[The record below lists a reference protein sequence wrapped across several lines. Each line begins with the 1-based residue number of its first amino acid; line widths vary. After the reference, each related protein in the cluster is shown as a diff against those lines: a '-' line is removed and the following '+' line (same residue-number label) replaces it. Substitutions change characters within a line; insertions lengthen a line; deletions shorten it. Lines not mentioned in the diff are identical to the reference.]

1 MGLLDGKVAIVTGA
15 GGGLGRAHAM
25 LLAAH
30 GASVV
35 VNDLGGARDGTGSS
49 TSMADTVVDEI
60 KAAGGKAAATY
71 GSVTDDAAAA
81 AMVKCA
87 VDNFG
92 RLDILINNAGILRDR
107 SFKNMTDAEW
117 DAVIDVHLLGCQIAA
132 AQVYMT
138 DAEWDAVIDVHLR
151 GSYLATKHAWAQM
164 LEQGEGGRIIMTSST
179 SGLIG
184 NFGQAN
190 YGAAKA
196 GMAGFMRVLALEGVK
211 YGITVNVLAPA
222 ALSRMTEDLM
232 PESEETAVRM
242 APEKVSPTVAWLCTD
257 AAAKVT
263 GRQFCVSGNRTTLL
277 SWQYDVLAEKDAM
290 DGPWSVEAI
299 GEQIEASMERW
310 PKLLKPMEV

>member
-1 MGLLDGKVAIVTGA
+1 MGLLEGKVAIVTGA
-15 GGGLGRAHAM
+15 GGGLGRAHAL
-25 LLAAH
+25 LLAEH
-30 GASVV
+30 GACVV

-49 TSMADTVVDEI
+49 NSMADSVVEEI
-60 KAAGGKAAATY
+60 RNAGGQAAATY
-71 GSVTDDAAAA
+71 GSVTDDDAAK
-81 AMVKCA
+81 AMVQCA

-117 DAVIDVHLLGCQIAA
+117 DAVI
-132 AQVYMT
+132 
-138 DAEWDAVIDVHLR
+138 EVHLR
-151 GSYLATKHAWAQM
+151 GAYLVTKHSWQQM
-164 LEQGEGGRIIMTSST
+164 LTQGDGGRIIMTSST

-196 GMAGFMRVLALEGVK
+196 GLAGFMRVLALEGIK

-222 ALSRMTEDLM
+222 ALSRMTEDLL

-277 SWQYDVLAEKDAM
+277 SWQYDVLAERDSS
-290 DGPWSVEAI
+290 DEPWTVEAI
-299 GEQIEASMERW
+299 GEQIEASMDSW

>member
-1 MGLLDGKVAIVTGA
+1 MGLLEGKVAIVTGA
-15 GGGLGRAHAM
+15 GGGLGRAHAL
-25 LLAAH
+25 LLAEH
-30 GASVV
+30 GACVV

-49 TSMADTVVDEI
+49 NSMADSVVEEI
-60 KAAGGKAAATY
+60 RNAGGQAAATY
-71 GSVTDDAAAA
+71 GSVTEDDAAK
-81 AMVKCA
+81 AMVQCA

-117 DAVIDVHLLGCQIAA
+117 DAVI
-132 AQVYMT
+132 
-138 DAEWDAVIDVHLR
+138 EVHLR
-151 GSYLATKHAWAQM
+151 GAYLVTKHSWQQM
-164 LEQGEGGRIIMTSST
+164 LTQGDGGRIIMTSST

-196 GMAGFMRVLALEGVK
+196 GLAGFMRVLALEGIK

-277 SWQYDVLAEKDAM
+277 SWHYDVLAERDSS
-290 DGPWSVEAI
+290 DEPWTVEAI
-299 GEQIEASMERW
+299 GEQIEASMDSW

>member
-1 MGLLDGKVAIVTGA
+1 MGLLEGKVAIVTGA
-15 GGGLGRAHAM
+15 GGGLGRAHAL
-25 LLAAH
+25 LLAEH
-30 GASVV
+30 GACVV

-49 TSMADTVVDEI
+49 NSMADSVVEEI
-60 KAAGGKAAATY
+60 RAAGGQAAATY
-71 GSVTDDAAAA
+71 GSVTDDDAAK
-81 AMVKCA
+81 AMVQCA

-117 DAVIDVHLLGCQIAA
+117 DAVIDVHL
-132 AQVYMT
+132 
-138 DAEWDAVIDVHLR
+138 R
-151 GSYLATKHAWAQM
+151 GSYLATKHAWQQM
-164 LEQGEGGRIIMTSST
+164 LAQGEGGRIIMTSST

-196 GMAGFMRVLALEGVK
+196 GVAGFMRVLALEGMK

-232 PESEETAVRM
+232 PDSEEVAVRM

-257 AAAKVT
+257 AASNVT

-277 SWQYDVLAEKDAM
+277 SWQYEVLAERDATE
-290 DGPWSVEAI
+290 GPWSVEAV
-299 GEQIEASMERW
+299 GEQIEASMNSW

>member
-1 MGLLDGKVAIVTGA
+1 MGLLEGKVAIVTGA
-15 GGGLGRAHAM
+15 GGGLGRAHAL
-25 LLAAH
+25 LLAEH
-30 GASVV
+30 GACVV

-49 TSMADTVVDEI
+49 NSMADSVVEEI
-60 KAAGGKAAATY
+60 RNAGGQAAATY
-71 GSVTDDAAAA
+71 GSVTEDDAAK
-81 AMVKCA
+81 AMVQCA

-117 DAVIDVHLLGCQIAA
+117 DAVI
-132 AQVYMT
+132 
-138 DAEWDAVIDVHLR
+138 EVHLR
-151 GSYLATKHAWAQM
+151 GAYLVTKHSWQQM
-164 LEQGEGGRIIMTSST
+164 LTQGDGGRIIMTSST

-196 GMAGFMRVLALEGVK
+196 GLAGFMRVLALEGIK

-277 SWQYDVLAEKDAM
+277 SWQYDVLAERDSS
-290 DGPWSVEAI
+290 DEPWTVEAL
-299 GEQIEASMERW
+299 GEQLEASMDRW
-310 PKLLKPMEV
+310 QKLLKPMEV